1 MAVRWVRLVGAR
13 PRSVADYLRV
23 REVYEFE
30 RVRRDPYL
38 SCARL
43 CLTVRKARVQMRAES
58 IHDVTSI
65 KVQRGSSL
73 TSSLSSLLC
82 PQSAPPQHGMGVFA
96 RMSAGHAGHERHWT
110 KNPCPDAVCA
120 GRLKTSRPTTNSTL
134 IYVLSFRALLGTK
147 IGLLGVCLFNGRILL
162 ANPCFSSQ
170 WSYRMF

>member
-1 MAVRWVRLVGAR
+1 VAASRVETPRTPHGTTEGVTRAAPHGHLALSRRKFHATWDLAAQDLARSDTDRHRVAVRWVRLVGAR
-13 PRSVADYLRV
+13 PRSVADCLRV
-23 REVYEFE
+23 REAYEFE

-82 PQSAPPQHGMGVFA
+82 PQSAPPQHGGFCP
-96 RMSAGHAGHERHWT
+96 HERRS
-110 KNPCPDAVCA
+110 CGA
-120 GRLKTSRPTTNSTL
+120 
-134 IYVLSFRALLGTK
+134 
-147 IGLLGVCLFNGRILL
+147 
-162 ANPCFSSQ
+162 
-170 WSYRMF
+170 